1 MTPSSSH
8 QETTDGGEETM
19 EWRHEAATLILIN
32 KFGREDAHGRG
43 LRPVMAD
50 ALIAEIPLVIG
61 VSTENLC
68 DFLTFVGDSV
78 TRLRFDVEAIT
89 AWCPNAIER
98 GAHSRFRPRPASVQA

>member
-19 EWRHEAATLILIN
+19 EWRHEHATLILIH
-32 KFGREDAHGRG
+32 KFRREEVHGRG
-43 LRPVMAD
+43 LRPVIAE

-78 TRLRFDVEAIT
+78 TRLRLDVEAIT
-89 AWCPNAIER
+89 AWCRNAIER